1 MIGEEIADL
10 SLKVVREMRLRDGE
24 RIVLAGPIDYK
35 WRHMSSI
42 NHNVFRLDMSGNI
55 IWQVRRK
62 EILFAG
68 WGKPDKTP
76 VIIDPAFATE
86 DCDSF
91 ASMGTHFFVRRPS
104 DNNQPYLPKFNY
116 EYFED
121 YAPGRLLAISTYELE
136 YDLDPETGI
145 AACTGVPVN

>member
-62 EILFAG
+62 EILFAD

-91 ASMGTHFFVRRPS
+91 ASMGTHFS
-104 DNNQPYLPKFNY
+104 CD
-116 EYFED
+116 
-121 YAPGRLLAISTYELE
+121 APLITINHIFQSSTTSILRTMRLDAFLR
-136 YDLDPETGI
+136 
-145 AACTGVPVN
+145 